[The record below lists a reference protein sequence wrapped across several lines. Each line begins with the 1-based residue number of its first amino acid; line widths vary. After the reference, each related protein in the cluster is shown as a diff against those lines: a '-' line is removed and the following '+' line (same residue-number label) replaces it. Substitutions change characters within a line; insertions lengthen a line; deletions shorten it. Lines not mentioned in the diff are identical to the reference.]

1 VLCRTP
7 RLPMEMDAM
16 TDRHYR
22 LEEEARLEFA
32 KKFGPDTV
40 VAAESSMA
48 FCVYVPKK
56 TF

>member
-1 VLCRTP
+1 MLCRTP